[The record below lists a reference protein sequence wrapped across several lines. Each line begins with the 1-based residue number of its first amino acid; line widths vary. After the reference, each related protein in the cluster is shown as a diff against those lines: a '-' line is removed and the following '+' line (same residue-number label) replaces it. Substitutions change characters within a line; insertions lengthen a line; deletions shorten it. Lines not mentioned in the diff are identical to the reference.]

1 MSCRHVLL
9 RILFALLLF
18 ALALPMACAAQQA
31 PPPRAVDLPAPDG
44 VILKATFFAA
54 AQPGPGVLLLH
65 QCNRQRK
72 VWDDLAAR
80 LAASGINVMTMDF
93 RGYGESGGKGP
104 DKVSSV
110 QEADQIVKE
119 LWPADVDLAFRYLQT
134 QPNVN
139 RGVIG
144 AGGAS
149 CGVNQ
154 AVQLARRHPE
164 VKSLVLLSETTD
176 RSGRQF
182 LHNSPDLPLFLA
194 AADDDVNDPG
204 VVEIMQWLYDVSP
217 DPANKFVHYSVGGHG
232 ADMFAAHPEL
242 PGMIVDWFNA
252 TLRNS
257 PEPPVTHALA
267 PWSPESKFLALA
279 DEPDGMRKAEQMFVN
294 ERRAD
299 PSVVLFSEALINRFG
314 YEHLAMGD
322 TKVAIE
328 LFQMNVTA
336 YPNSPNVYD
345 SLGDAYLAAGQK
357 DLARAKC
364 AKGAGAFGDGHDGQ
378 PAAPRWD
385 QRKRRAKVEAIGQ
398 PRPIT
403 AAAAIALA
411 LLESPC
417 YLLCYHAEY
426 VIISRG
432 LISSR
437 LGGHMANAARGSA
450 RRAATPPSPIQSLAK
465 HNRTPPQLAENKHR
479 RPKSIASFC
488 RFLALTPRFTSH
500 NSPITPF
507 LFDTNERTRKKANL
521 FTTNK
526 KRFLFRT
533 FERFLPILFKTF
545 EQPAI
550 YPLSPTKSPR

>member
-1 MSCRHVLL
+1 MKYPHPCL
-9 RILFALLLF
+9 RILFSFLIA
-18 ALALPMACAAQQA
+18 ALALPLTCPAQQSPA
-31 PPPRAVDLPAPDG
+31 PHVVDLTAPDG
-44 VILKATFFAA
+44 VTLKATFFAT
-54 AQPGPGVLLLH
+54 AQPGPAVLLLH

-72 VWDDLAAR
+72 VWDDLAGK

-104 DKVSSV
+104 DKVSSA
-110 QEADQIVKE
+110 QEADQIVRE
-119 LWPADVDLAFRYLQT
+119 LWPADVDVAFRYLQT
-134 QPNVN
+134 QPSVN

-182 LHNSPDLPLFLA
+182 LHNSPNLPLFLA
-194 AADDDVNDPG
+194 AADDDINDPG

-217 DPANKFVHYSVGGHG
+217 DPANKFVRYSVGGHG

-252 TLRNS
+252 TLRSS
-257 PEPPVTHALA
+257 PAPPATHALA
-267 PWSPESKFLALA
+267 PWSAESKFLALA
-279 DEPDGMRKAEQMFVN
+279 DEPDGMRKAEQMYAN

-336 YPNSPNVYD
+336 YPDSPNVYD

-357 DLARAKC
+357 DLARQNAQK
-364 AKGAGAFGDGHDGQ
+364 ALQLLASDTTDDPRRRDGIKASAEQKLKQLGS
-378 PAAPRWD
+378 PA
-385 QRKRRAKVEAIGQ
+385 Q
-398 PRPIT
+398 
-403 AAAAIALA
+403 
-411 LLESPC
+411 
-417 YLLCYHAEY
+417 
-426 VIISRG
+426 
-432 LISSR
+432 
-437 LGGHMANAARGSA
+437 
-450 RRAATPPSPIQSLAK
+450 
-465 HNRTPPQLAENKHR
+465 
-479 RPKSIASFC
+479 
-488 RFLALTPRFTSH
+488 
-500 NSPITPF
+500 
-507 LFDTNERTRKKANL
+507 
-521 FTTNK
+521 
-526 KRFLFRT
+526 
-533 FERFLPILFKTF
+533 
-545 EQPAI
+545 
-550 YPLSPTKSPR
+550 

>member
-1 MSCRHVLL
+1 MNCRHAWL
-9 RILFALLLF
+9 RIPLSLLIVALV
-18 ALALPMACAAQQA
+18 LPVVCAAQQT
-31 PPPRAVDLPAPDG
+31 PGPRVVDLTAPDG
-44 VILKATFFAA
+44 VTLKASFFAT

-72 VWDDLAAR
+72 VWDDLAGR
-80 LAASGINVMTMDF
+80 LAASGINVLTVDF

-104 DKVSSV
+104 DKVSSL

-119 LWPADVDLAFRYLQT
+119 QWPADVDVAFRYLQT
-134 QPNVN
+134 QPSVN

-182 LHNSPDLPLFLA
+182 LHNSPNLPLFLA
-194 AADDDVNDPG
+194 VADDDPDDPG
-204 VVEIMQWLYDVSP
+204 VAEIMQWLYDVSP
-217 DPANKFVHYSVGGHG
+217 DPSNKFVHYSVGGHG
-232 ADMFAAHPEL
+232 VVMFAAHPEL

-257 PEPPVTHALA
+257 PAPPATHALA
-267 PWSPESKFLALA
+267 PWSAESRFLALA
-279 DEPDGMRKAEQMFVN
+279 DEPDGMRKAGQMYAN

-357 DLARAKC
+357 DLARQNAQK
-364 AKGAGAFGDGHDGQ
+364 ALELLASDTADSAQRRDG
-378 PAAPRWD
+378 
-385 QRKRRAKVEAIGQ
+385 I
-398 PRPIT
+398 
-403 AAAAIALA
+403 
-411 LLESPC
+411 
-417 YLLCYHAEY
+417 
-426 VIISRG
+426 
-432 LISSR
+432 
-437 LGGHMANAARGSA
+437 RGSA
-450 RRAATPPSPIQSLAK
+450 EQKLK
-465 HNRTPPQLAENKHR
+465 QLG
-479 RPKSIASFC
+479 SAS
-488 RFLALTPRFTSH
+488 
-500 NSPITPF
+500 
-507 LFDTNERTRKKANL
+507 
-521 FTTNK
+521 
-526 KRFLFRT
+526 
-533 FERFLPILFKTF
+533 
-545 EQPAI
+545 Q
-550 YPLSPTKSPR
+550 

>member
-1 MSCRHVLL
+1 MIDRHAEF
-9 RILFALLLF
+9 RILFFLLIV
-18 ALALPMACAAQQA
+18 ALALPVACGAQQT
-31 PPPRAVDLPAPDG
+31 PPPRVVDLTAPDG
-44 VILKATFFAA
+44 VILKASFFAA
-54 AQPGPGVLLLH
+54 AQPGPGILLLH

-72 VWDDLAAR
+72 VWDGLAAQ
-80 LAASGINVMTMDF
+80 LAAAGLNVLTVDF

-119 LWPADVDLAFRYLQT
+119 QWPADVDVAFRYLQT
-134 QPNVN
+134 QPSVN

-182 LHNSPDLPLFLA
+182 LHNSPNLPLFLA
-194 AADDDVNDPG
+194 VADDDPDDPG
-204 VVEIMQWLYDVSP
+204 VAEIMQWLYDVSP

-232 ADMFAAHPEL
+232 VVMFAAHPEL
-242 PGMIVDWFNA
+242 PGMIVDWFNS

-257 PEPPVTHALA
+257 PAAPTHALA
-267 PWSPESKFLALA
+267 PWSAESRFLALA
-279 DEPDGMRKAEQMFVN
+279 DEPDGMRKAEQMFAN
-294 ERRAD
+294 QRRAD

-357 DLARAKC
+357 DLARQNAQK
-364 AKGAGAFGDGHDGQ
+364 ALELLASDTTDPARLRDGIRQ
-378 PAAPRWD
+378 
-385 QRKRRAKVEAIGQ
+385 
-398 PRPIT
+398 
-403 AAAAIALA
+403 
-411 LLESPC
+411 S
-417 YLLCYHAEY
+417 AEQK
-426 VIISRG
+426 
-432 LISSR
+432 LKQ
-437 LGGHMANAARGSA
+437 LGSA
-450 RRAATPPSPIQSLAK
+450 AQ
-465 HNRTPPQLAENKHR
+465 
-479 RPKSIASFC
+479 
-488 RFLALTPRFTSH
+488 
-500 NSPITPF
+500 
-507 LFDTNERTRKKANL
+507 
-521 FTTNK
+521 
-526 KRFLFRT
+526 
-533 FERFLPILFKTF
+533 
-545 EQPAI
+545 
-550 YPLSPTKSPR
+550 